1 MSEYEA
7 LWSLFSPILKIH
19 NQSKG
24 AVGRPRRNDRPI
36 FEGIMWLTRAGARW
50 QDLPPEFGSHQ
61 TAHRRYQEWIDA
73 GLIDLL
79 YKSTMALA
87 VSQGVIDTKEA
98 FIDATFV
105 PAKKGG
111 RDRADK
117 KGKRQQNHGHL
128 RRKRPAYRT
137 VPRKRQSTWIFI
149 GWYDHRRLSVE
160 WNSHDHYWR

>member
-7 LWSLFSPILKIH
+7 LWSLFGPILKVH
-19 NQSKG
+19 SQSKSK
-24 AVGRPRRNDRPI
+24 VGRPRVNDRPI
-36 FEGIMWLTRAGARW
+36 FEGVMWLTRSGARW
-50 QDLPPEFGSHQ
+50 QDLPPEYGSYK

-79 YKSTMALA
+79 FESTMALA
-87 VSQGVIDTKEA
+87 VSRGLINTKEA

-111 RDRADK
+111 RDRADE

-128 RRKRPAYRT
+128 RRKRPNHRT
-137 VPRKRQSTWIFI
+137 VARKRQST
-149 GWYDHRRLSVE
+149 
-160 WNSHDHYWR
+160 